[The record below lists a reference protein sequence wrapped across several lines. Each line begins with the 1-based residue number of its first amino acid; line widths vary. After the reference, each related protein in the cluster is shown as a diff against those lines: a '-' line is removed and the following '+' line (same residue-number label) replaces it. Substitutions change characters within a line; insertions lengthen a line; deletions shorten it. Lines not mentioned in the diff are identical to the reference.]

1 MDNEDTAVQDFLE
14 ILEEHRKNCE
24 RPGKY
29 VEAEIAKNRLE
40 ELRLH
45 EENRRREA
53 MRSRQIAERLG
64 VEEAHMLEFQQFNMI
79 WDNKMSEY
87 ERHAEELIGAMK
99 ERHAAE
105 LRDYQRQL
113 MGKQIKPKFS
123 RDLLNLRKIQDTL
136 AKQKE

>member
-1 MDNEDTAVQDFLE
+1 MEPQSEDSAVQDFLE

-24 RPGKY
+24 RQGKY

-40 ELRLH
+40 ELKLH

-79 WDNKMSEY
+79 WDKKMAEY
-87 ERHAEELIGAMK
+87 EV
-99 ERHAAE
+99 
-105 LRDYQRQL
+105 
-113 MGKQIKPKFS
+113 
-123 RDLLNLRKIQDTL
+123 NRK
-136 AKQKE
+136 